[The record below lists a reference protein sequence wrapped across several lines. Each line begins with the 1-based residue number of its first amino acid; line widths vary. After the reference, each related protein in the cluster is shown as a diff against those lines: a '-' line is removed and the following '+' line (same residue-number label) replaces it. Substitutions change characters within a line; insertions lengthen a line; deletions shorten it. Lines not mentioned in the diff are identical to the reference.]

1 MTMRI
6 LTAGVLILGACSA
19 GCTVGQTEIP
29 PLSGPSTAAT
39 SITVTATPDTV
50 VLNGQ
55 QSVVIVEARDASGGP
70 LANLRV
76 HLDLAAEGAASS
88 CGRLSSTDVTTGSDG
103 RASVVFTTPPLPL
116 PLPDCQNATDGVTIF
131 ASSVGTNAQASNSS
145 SARIRFLTPASGSQ
159 AAVFSVNFTISPN
172 PGTVGANVTFSDA
185 GSVSPGHSIP
195 NSGFQWSFSDGAT
208 KLGPIVTHDF
218 GTKGL
223 HTATLTVTDDIGQS
237 GFKTGLVTI
246 N

>member
-1 MTMRI
+1 MRI

-29 PLSGPSTAAT
+29 QLSGPSTAAT
-39 SITVTATPDTV
+39 SITLTATPDTV

-76 HLDLAAEGAASS
+76 HLELGADGVATT
-88 CGRLSSTDVTTGSDG
+88 CGRLSLTDVTTGSDG

-116 PLPDCQNATDGVTIF
+116 PLPDCQNATDGVTVF
-131 ASSVGTNAQASNSS
+131 ATSVGTNAQASTFT
-145 SARIRFLTPASGSQ
+145 SARIRFLTPNSGSQ
-159 AAVFSVNFTISPN
+159 GAVFSVNFTISPN
-172 PGTVGANVTFSDA
+172 PGTVGKDIGFADA
-185 GSVSPGHSIP
+185 GSVSPGQSIV
-195 NSGFQWSFSDGAT
+195 SYRWVFSDGAT
-208 KLGPIVTHDF
+208 KNGSSVSHDF
-218 GTKGL
+218 GAKGL
-223 HTATLTVTDDIGQS
+223 YTATLTITDDIGRS